1 MNMRSV
7 EIIFKS
13 AAIVTLVSIPASI
26 AYAVVVLVYR
36 ALT

>member
-7 EIIFKS
+7 EIIFKA
-13 AAIVTLVSIPASI
+13 AAIVTLVSIPASL

>member
-13 AAIVTLVSIPASI
+13 AAIVTLVSIPASL

>member
-13 AAIVTLVSIPASI
+13 AAVVTLAGIPASL

>member
-13 AAIVTLVSIPASI
+13 AAIVTLISIPASLV
-26 AYAVVVLVYR
+26 YAVVVLVYR

>member
-1 MNMRSV
+1 MNMRPAEV
-7 EIIFKS
+7 IMKA

-26 AYAVVVLVYR
+26 AYAVVVMIYW

>member
-7 EIIFKS
+7 EIIFKA
-13 AAIVTLVSIPASI
+13 AAIVTLISIPASL
-26 AYAVVVLVYR
+26 AYAVVVMIYW

>member
-1 MNMRSV
+1 MNMRPA

-13 AAIVTLVSIPASI
+13 AAIVTLVSIPASL

>member
-13 AAIVTLVSIPASI
+13 AAIVTLVCIPASL

-36 ALT
+36 ALN

>member
-7 EIIFKS
+7 EIIMKS
-13 AAIVTLVSIPASI
+13 AAIITLVSIPASL
-26 AYAVVVLVYR
+26 AYAVVVLAYR